1 MDANTPQRY
10 RSLAL
15 VFFVA
20 LGMSLAL
27 GFLGPKLRAPLGP
40 PGSVS
45 YNPPWMLYPALSFGL
60 VAVITVPFAWRWLYR
75 RRE

>member
-1 MDANTPQRY
+1 MDANTAQRY
-10 RSLAL
+10 KPIAL

-27 GFLGPKLRAPLGP
+27 GFLGPRLMAPLGP
-40 PGSVS
+40 AGSVT
-45 YNPPWMLYPALSFGL
+45 YNPPWLLYTALSFGL
-60 VAVITVPFAWRWLYR
+60 VAVITVPFAWRWIYR